1 MKVAILFGWRRIK
14 AVAGI
19 PSLLKANIN
28 MFGWNLKSKLQK
40 LMEQKNYT
48 EAAVVASKMLR
59 DSPGNMGV
67 RRLRAG
73 FYVEMKEYQSALK
86 DIYLGLS
93 EDPEDP
99 DWVILLAYVYRDM
112 GHPDAA
118 VAIVGSVVK
127 ANPTFSRLY
136 NYAIMLEAVKRYDDA
151 MVIYQRLGN
160 EWFPDSAD
168 DSEGY
173 EICRLGVTMRLAF
186 GFDTERM
193 RDTESALAPEIRN
206 AYNSMAENGM
216 LSKLV
221 NPEVLAISPSE
232 GNLSFHII
240 ANTVDGYFEGE
251 ARKTEPKWIFDLESE
266 SDKKHVTKAVEKP
279 SLNATDWIATQHE
292 SLLTHK
298 SSLEKSEETNS
309 RIIALFDID
318 RALKKIEDGAYGSCE
333 LCGKPIPRS
342 RLKVLPSTRYHVKC
356 QSELA
361 ACWAQ
366 GRNAPPEIG

>member
-1 MKVAILFGWRRIK
+1 M
-14 AVAGI
+14 
-19 PSLLKANIN
+19 N
-28 MFGWNLKSKLQK
+28 MFGWNLQAKLQK
-40 LMEQKNYT
+40 LVEQKNFS
-48 EAAVVASKMLR
+48 EAADVATKMLR
-59 DSPGNMGV
+59 ASPQNMVLRLV
-67 RRLRAG
+67 RADC
-73 FYVEMKEYQSALK
+73 YVQMKKYQSALK
-86 DIYLGLS
+86 DIYFGLS
-93 EDPEDP
+93 EDPSEP
-99 DWVILLAYVYRDM
+99 DWIMRLSFVYRDM

-118 VAIVGSVVK
+118 VAILGSVVN
-127 ANPTFSRLY
+127 ANPTFEILF
-136 NYAIMLEAVKRYDDA
+136 NYAIMLEEVKRYDEA
-151 MVIYQRLGN
+151 MVIYQRLRN
-160 EWFPDSAD
+160 ELFPDSEE
-168 DSEGY
+168 DSEAHR
-173 EICRLGVTMRLAF
+173 ICQHTVAMRLAF
-186 GFDTERM
+186 GFDRQRM
-193 RDTESALAPEIRN
+193 RDAELALAPEIRN
-206 AYNSMAENGM
+206 AYNKMAENGM

-251 ARKTEPKWIFDLESE
+251 ARKTEPKWIFDLKSE
-266 SDKKHVTKAVEKP
+266 SDKKHVTKTVEKP

>member
-1 MKVAILFGWRRIK
+1 
-14 AVAGI
+14 
-19 PSLLKANIN
+19 
-28 MFGWNLKSKLQK
+28 
-40 LMEQKNYT
+40 
-48 EAAVVASKMLR
+48 
-59 DSPGNMGV
+59 
-67 RRLRAG
+67 
-73 FYVEMKEYQSALK
+73 MKEYQSALK

-99 DWVILLAYVYRDM
+99 DWVMLLAFVYRDM

-118 VAIVGSVVK
+118 VAILGGVVK

-136 NYAIMLEAVKRYDDA
+136 NYATMLEAVKRYDDA

-173 EICRLGVTMRLAF
+173 EICRLGLAMRLAF

-193 RDTESALAPEIRN
+193 RDTELALAPEIRN

-221 NPEVLAISPSE
+221 NPEVLCMSPNE

-251 ARKTEPKWIFDLESE
+251 ARRTEPEWIFDL
-266 SDKKHVTKAVEKP
+266 
-279 SLNATDWIATQHE
+279 
-292 SLLTHK
+292 
-298 SSLEKSEETNS
+298 KSEKNKKNALIPSKKSLPKASKKKNQETPEPPLESKPGWWQLNPGF
-309 RIIALFDID
+309 IMNGE
-318 RALKKIEDGAYGSCE
+318 KK
-333 LCGKPIPRS
+333 
-342 RLKVLPSTRYHVKC
+342 
-356 QSELA
+356 
-361 ACWAQ
+361 
-366 GRNAPPEIG
+366 N